1 MPEIQNILQGKN
13 LNIIHKQT
21 HGISQFQTWVFKPN
35 SIKKVQQ
42 YVDEMITLAKEQ
54 FNEEI
59 IVIANYTT
67 FVRRKNFELRK
78 SDHEGIDEFWEI

>member
-1 MPEIQNILQGKN
+1 MTK
-13 LNIIHKQT
+13 T
-21 HGISQFQTWVFKPN
+21 TYGICSFQTWRFHPR

-42 YVDEMITLAKEQ
+42 CVDEMITLAKEQ

-67 FVRRKNFELRK
+67 FVRRKKVEMKKRE
-78 SDHEGIDEFWEI
+78 EGIEN